1 MAISSILRRAPGKP
15 VLDKDG
21 AEALYPTVRHTVIE
35 DVYAFAIGC
44 SFVVLGMMFLKAAGL
59 VTGGVAG
66 IALLASYVVPLP
78 VGVLFMLINIPFFL
92 FAWPAMGRRFMIKTV
107 AANLSVMGLAQLA
120 PLAFKFQSINPVFAA
135 VFGGTVIGMGILA
148 LARHGAGAGGTGV
161 LALYLQKTKNI
172 NAGKTQIVCDSLIM
186 AASVL
191 ILNWHQLLF
200 SALSAAAM
208 SGVLVWFH
216 KPERYI
222 GR

>member
-1 MAISSILRRAPGKP
+1 MAVSSILKRAPAKA
-15 VLDKDG
+15 VIDKDG
-21 AEALYPTVRHTVIE
+21 AEALYPTVKHTVIE
-35 DVYAFAIGC
+35 DIYAFAIGC

-66 IALLASYVVPLP
+66 IALLVSYIIPLP

-92 FAWPAMGRRFMIKTV
+92 FAWPAMGKRFMIKTV
-107 AANLSVMGLAQLA
+107 IANLSIMALAQAA

-135 VFGGTVIGMGILA
+135 IFGGTVIGMGVLA

-161 LALYLQKTKNI
+161 LALYLQKTKSI

-191 ILNWHQLLF
+191 ILNWNQLLF

-208 SGVLVWFH
+208 SGVLIWFH